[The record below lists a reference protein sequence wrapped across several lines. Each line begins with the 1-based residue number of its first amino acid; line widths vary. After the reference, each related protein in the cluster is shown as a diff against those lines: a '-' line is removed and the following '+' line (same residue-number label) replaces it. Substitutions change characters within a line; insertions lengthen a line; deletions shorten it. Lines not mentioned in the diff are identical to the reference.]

1 MNKLN
6 IKQMTPSQIVLLSF
20 LLLILIGT
28 LLLMLP
34 ISSQAMKPTPFLTSL
49 FTAVSA
55 TCVTGLVLVD
65 TASYWSTF
73 GQLVILL
80 LIQIG
85 GMGVVTMAI
94 SIALFTGRKIS
105 LKQRWIMQ
113 ESVSAPQVG
122 GILRHT
128 RFILKFTFLIE
139 AIGALCLAFRFVPE
153 LGLIKGIWYGCFHSI
168 SAFCNAGFDL
178 MGINQ
183 PFSSLTSYS
192 DDPFIVFII
201 SVLIICG
208 GIGFLTWKELCE
220 HRFHF
225 KELSLSSKMIIK
237 TTLFLLVSAF
247 LYFFYIELTN
257 LKFSDRF
264 LAAWFQS
271 VTPRTAGFN
280 TIQQTDLSESG
291 ILITIFLMLIG
302 GSPGSTA
309 GGFKTTTLAVLIL
322 SMRSVFTHRSSPQA
336 YGRRISNDSLH
347 QASAIFMLYLVLF
360 LLGGLLISNIEQI
373 SLLTSLYESA
383 SAIGT
388 VGLTLGITPSLCG
401 TSQII
406 LILLMIFGR
415 VGGLTIIYAVFSRNA
430 NISLEYPLEKVTIG

>member
-1 MNKLN
+1 MSRLN
-6 IKQMTPSQIVLLSF
+6 IKQMTPSQIILLSF
-20 LLLILIGT
+20 LLLILSGT

-34 ISSQAMKPTPFLTSL
+34 FSSRTMESTPFLTSL

-65 TASYWSTF
+65 TAAYWSTF
-73 GQLVILL
+73 GQLIILL

-128 RFILKFTFLIE
+128 WFILKMTFLIE
-139 AIGALCLAFRFVPE
+139 ALGALCLSFRFIPE
-153 LGLIKGIWYGCFHSI
+153 FGPLKGVWYSVFHSI

-178 MGINQ
+178 MGTVQ
-183 PFSSLTSYS
+183 SFSSLTQYRS
-192 DDPFIVFII
+192 DPLIVLTV
-201 SVLIICG
+201 SALIIFG
-208 GIGFLTWKELCE
+208 GLGFLTWKELCN
-220 HRFHF
+220 HHF
-225 KELSLSSKMIIK
+225 QFKRISLSSKLVVK
-237 TTLFLLVSAF
+237 TTLFLIVISF
-247 LYFFYIELTN
+247 LYFFFIECTELEFT
-257 LKFSDRF
+257 DRL
-264 LAAWFQS
+264 LASWFQA

-291 ILITIFLMLIG
+291 ILVTILLMLIG

-309 GGFKTTTLAVLIL
+309 GGFKTTTLAVLVL
-322 SMRSVFTHRSSPQA
+322 SMRSVFTHRASPQA

-347 QASAIFMLYLVLF
+347 QASALFMLYFVLF
-360 LLGGLLISNIEQI
+360 LFGGLLISNIEQI
-373 SLLTSLYESA
+373 SLLTSLYETA

-388 VGLTLGITPSLCG
+388 VGLTLGITPSLCDA
-401 TSQII
+401 SQMI

-415 VGGLTIIYAVFSRNA
+415 VGGLTIIYAVFVKNA
-430 NISLEYPLEKVTIG
+430 NHALEYPLEKITIG

>member
-1 MNKLN
+1 MSRLN
-6 IKQMTPSQIVLLSF
+6 IKQMTPSQIILLSF
-20 LLLILIGT
+20 LLLILSGT

-34 ISSQAMKPTPFLTSL
+34 FSSQTMESTPFLTSL

-65 TASYWSTF
+65 TAAYWSTF

-128 RFILKFTFLIE
+128 WFILKLTFLIE
-139 AIGALCLAFRFVPE
+139 ALGALCLSFRFIPE
-153 LGLIKGIWYGCFHSI
+153 FGPLKGIWYSVFHSI

-178 MGINQ
+178 MGTVQ
-183 PFSSLTSYS
+183 SFSSLTQYRN
-192 DDPFIVFII
+192 DPLIVLTV
-201 SVLIICG
+201 SALIIFG
-208 GIGFLTWKELCE
+208 GLGFLTWKELCS
-220 HRFHF
+220 HHF
-225 KELSLSSKMIIK
+225 QFKRISLSSKLVVK
-237 TTLFLLVSAF
+237 TTLFLVVISF
-247 LYFFYIELTN
+247 LYFFFIECTELEFT
-257 LKFSDRF
+257 DRL
-264 LAAWFQS
+264 LASWFQA

-280 TIQQTDLSESG
+280 TIQQTELSESG
-291 ILITIFLMLIG
+291 ILITILLMLIG

-309 GGFKTTTLAVLIL
+309 GGFKTTTLAVLVL
-322 SMRSVFTHRSSPQA
+322 SMRSVFTHRTSPQA

-347 QASAIFMLYLVLF
+347 QASALFMLYFVLF
-360 LLGGLLISNIEQI
+360 LFSGLLISNIEQI
-373 SLLTSLYESA
+373 SLLTSLYETA

-388 VGLTLGITPSLCG
+388 VGLTLGITPSLCDA
-401 TSQII
+401 SQII

-415 VGGLTIIYAVFSRNA
+415 VGGLTIIYAVFAKNA
-430 NISLEYPLEKVTIG
+430 NHALEYPLEKITIG